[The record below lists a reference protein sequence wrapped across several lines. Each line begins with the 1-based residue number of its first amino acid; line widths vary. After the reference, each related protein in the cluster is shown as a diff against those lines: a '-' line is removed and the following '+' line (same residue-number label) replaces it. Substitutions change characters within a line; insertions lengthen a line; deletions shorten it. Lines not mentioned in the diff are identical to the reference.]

1 MKHTLFVNSS
11 FISNPLETL
20 SPSSEVECSQKAEG
34 HTKASCIVG
43 NKCFLLDFKTI
54 AYHTKE
60 TEPNPVKCF
69 HGSVL
74 KIYGVTYPPGSY
86 IPKYTNKGELKWMR
100 VNMKFYV
107 NSECKSK

>member
-11 FISNPLETL
+11 FSLNPLKTL
-20 SPSSEVECSQKAEG
+20 SPSTEVQCSQNAEG
-34 HTKASCIVG
+34 DTKASCIVG
-43 NKCFLLDFKTI
+43 NKCFLVDFKTI

-74 KIYGVTYPPGSY
+74 KINGVFYPHGSLVPKPGNEAV
-86 IPKYTNKGELKWMR
+86 KLR
-100 VNMKFYV
+100 VNMKLLV
-107 NSECKSK
+107 KQDCKLK